1 MKSISRRKAIMFRLG
16 LLGVGAL
23 FAVAMLAGV
32 ELVFKLLND
41 REESRITSLG
51 DDPIEFCAPLAYR
64 PRANATA
71 RAAKVVDGTTVYD
84 VRYTFDEWHRR
95 VTPPCEQARRFLF
108 VFGCSVAFGEGVE
121 DADTLPA
128 QLAQRLPETQVY
140 NYGYS
145 GYGPQ
150 QAVALLEDD
159 ALATSVT
166 PETGTAIY
174 IFLPGHVRRAIGS
187 MRMWVEW
194 GRHFPCYRRDDGG
207 VTLEGS
213 FVNVRPWRSRMYDVL
228 GRSQTLRYAQV
239 DWPLR
244 VRDDDCDLAAGIL
257 GAARNAFEARY
268 SDGTFLVV
276 LFPDLPN
283 NEFPPARII
292 PFLEQRGVPYLDL
305 SNAVDMSS
313 SGMTIPG
320 DGHPTALGYAAV
332 ADALAPKL

>member
-1 MKSISRRKAIMFRLG
+1 MSRRKAIVFRLG

-23 FAVAMLAGV
+23 LALAMLAGV
-32 ELVFKLLND
+32 ELVFKVLND
-41 REESRITSLG
+41 REEMRIASHG
-51 DDPIEFCAPLAYR
+51 DDLIEFFLPLGYR
-64 PRANATA
+64 PRASATG
-71 RAAKVVDGTTVYD
+71 RASKVVDGTTVYD
-84 VRYTFDEWHRR
+84 VHYTFDEWHRR
-95 VTPPCEQARRFLF
+95 VTPSCEQAGRFLL
-108 VFGCSVAFGEGVE
+108 VFGCSVAFGEGVA

-128 QLAQRLPETQVY
+128 QLSQRMPETQVY

-159 ALATSVT
+159 ALAVSVT
-166 PETGTAIY
+166 PATGTAIY
-174 IFLPGHVRRAIGS
+174 IFLPGHVRRANGS

-194 GRHFPCYRRDDGG
+194 GRHFPCYRLDDGG

-239 DWPLR
+239 DWPQR

-257 GAARNAFEARY
+257 GAAWNAFEARY
-268 SDGTFLVV
+268 PDGTFLVV
-276 LFPDLPN
+276 LFPDLSN

-292 PFLEQRGVPYLDL
+292 PFLEKRGVPYLDL
-305 SNAVDMSS
+305 SNAVDMSTP
-313 SGMTIPG
+313 GMTIPG
-320 DGHPTALGYAAV
+320 DGHPSALGYAAV
-332 ADALAPKL
+332 ADALAQRY